1 MIYTLICKQ
10 TNFETDIKVFEHQ
23 KIKDTLSILYNEKI
37 IAINPDNPIAIR
49 SERKAEI
56 EQTGSLYI
64 QKATGINA
72 CGFRSHLIIQ
82 AQE

>member
-10 TNFETDIKVFEHQ
+10 INLETDIKVFEHQ

-49 SERKAEI
+49 SERKAEMINKEMTYEQAGIYNGDILCI
-56 EQTGSLYI
+56 EQEN
-64 QKATGINA
+64 K
-72 CGFRSHLIIQ
+72 
-82 AQE
+82 

>member
-23 KIKDTLSILYNEKI
+23 KIKDTFSILYNEKI

-49 SERKAEI
+49 SERKAEMISKEMTYEQAGIYNGDILYI
-56 EQTGSLYI
+56 EQEN
-64 QKATGINA
+64 K
-72 CGFRSHLIIQ
+72 
-82 AQE
+82 

>member
-10 TNFETDIKVFEHQ
+10 INFETDIKVFERQ

-49 SERKAEI
+49 SERKAEMISKEMTYEQAGIYNGDILYI
-56 EQTGSLYI
+56 EQEN
-64 QKATGINA
+64 K
-72 CGFRSHLIIQ
+72 
-82 AQE
+82 

>member
-10 TNFETDIKVFEHQ
+10 TNFETDVEVFEHQ

-49 SERKAEI
+49 SERKAEMISKEMTYEQAGIYNGDILYI
-56 EQTGSLYI
+56 EQEN
-64 QKATGINA
+64 K
-72 CGFRSHLIIQ
+72 
-82 AQE
+82 

>member
-10 TNFETDIKVFEHQ
+10 IHFETDIKVFEHQ

-49 SERKAEI
+49 SERKAEMISKEMTYEQAGIYNGDILYI
-56 EQTGSLYI
+56 EQEN
-64 QKATGINA
+64 K
-72 CGFRSHLIIQ
+72 
-82 AQE
+82 

>member
-37 IAINPDNPIAIR
+37 IAINPDNPIVIR
-49 SERKAEI
+49 SERKAEMISKEMTYEQAGIYNGDILYI
-56 EQTGSLYI
+56 EQEN
-64 QKATGINA
+64 K
-72 CGFRSHLIIQ
+72 
-82 AQE
+82 

>member
-10 TNFETDIKVFEHQ
+10 INFETDIKVFEHQ

-49 SERKAEI
+49 SERKAEMISKEMTYEQAEIYNGDILYI
-56 EQTGSLYI
+56 EQEN
-64 QKATGINA
+64 K
-72 CGFRSHLIIQ
+72 
-82 AQE
+82 

>member
-10 TNFETDIKVFEHQ
+10 TNFETDIKVFEYQ

-49 SERKAEI
+49 SERKAEMISKEMTYEQAGIYNGDILYI
-56 EQTGSLYI
+56 EQEN
-64 QKATGINA
+64 K
-72 CGFRSHLIIQ
+72 
-82 AQE
+82 

>member
-23 KIKDTLSILYNEKI
+23 KIIDTLSILYNEKI

-49 SERKAEI
+49 SERKAEMISKEMTYEQAGIYNGDILYI
-56 EQTGSLYI
+56 EQEN
-64 QKATGINA
+64 K
-72 CGFRSHLIIQ
+72 
-82 AQE
+82 

>member
-49 SERKAEI
+49 SERKAEMISKEMTYEQAGIYNGDILYI
-56 EQTGSLYI
+56 EQEN
-64 QKATGINA
+64 K
-72 CGFRSHLIIQ
+72 
-82 AQE
+82 